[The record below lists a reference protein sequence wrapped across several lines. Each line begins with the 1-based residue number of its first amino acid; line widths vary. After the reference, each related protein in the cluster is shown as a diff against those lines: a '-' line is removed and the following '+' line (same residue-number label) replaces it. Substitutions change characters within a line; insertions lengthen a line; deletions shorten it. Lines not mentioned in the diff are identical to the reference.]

1 MLPRT
6 YEQEICSIAATLEV
20 LGDRWTLLIARDACL
35 GVTRFAD
42 FQARL
47 GIARTVLSDRLAR
60 LTEAGVFERRRY
72 SEQPERFEYVLT
84 ERGRDIWPILNSLMT
99 WGDRHLKG
107 GEAPFVIHHRGCG
120 GHIDDRRRCET
131 CGQEVG
137 VTEVVRLPG
146 PGARRIQ
153 PQPPA
158 ESTASAEPAAG
169 AAGAAEAETAESRQV
184 VASGQAG

>member
-6 YEQEICSIAATLEV
+6 YEQEICSVAATLEV

-47 GIARTVLSDRLAR
+47 GIARTVLSDRLTR
-60 LTEAGVFERRRY
+60 LTEAGIFERRRY

-107 GEAPFVIHHRGCG
+107 GQAPYVIHHRRCG

-131 CGQEVG
+131 CGQEVD
-137 VTEVVRLPG
+137 VTDVVRLPG
-146 PGARRIQ
+146 PGGR
-153 PQPPA
+153 PA
-158 ESTASAEPAAG
+158 ELGPD
-169 AAGAAEAETAESRQV
+169 AESRQITE
-184 VASGQAG
+184 SEQIG